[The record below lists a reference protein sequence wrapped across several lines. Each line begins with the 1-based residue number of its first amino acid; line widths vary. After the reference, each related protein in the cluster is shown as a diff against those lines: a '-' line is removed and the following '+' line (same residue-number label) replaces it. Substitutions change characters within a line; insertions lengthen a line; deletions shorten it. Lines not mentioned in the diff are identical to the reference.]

1 MGRLL
6 LFAGIVIAVLGLLTM
21 AGLPVGRLPGDVAFR
36 RGNTTIYFPLTTSI
50 LLSIILTLL
59 FAILRR

>member
-6 LFAGIVIAVLGLLTM
+6 LFAGIVIAVLGLLMM
-21 AGLPVGRLPGDVAFR
+21 AGAPIGRLPGDVAFR
-36 RGNTTIYFPLTTSI
+36 RGNTTVYFPLTTSI